1 MVGYI
6 MSYAEKIYCT
16 SSAQSLCG
24 IALDMLCGMIYNYY
38 TAIFLRIPNKGG
50 KLFWCGEK
58 GEVK

>member
-1 MVGYI
+1 
-6 MSYAEKIYCT
+6 MSYAEKIYGT